1 MTESGEEKVLA
12 GFDLGGTKLRLV
24 LATSDG
30 RELARLREP
39 VDLAGEEF
47 GEYRDGL
54 AYWQVSRQMIR
65 LLHGG
70 LRQAGVPAAHLG
82 AIGIGSAGPIAAG
95 SLKDPSNIKPERLPP
110 RVKGP
115 LYIPLVEPLE
125 REFGVP
131 VRLENDC
138 LVGVLGEVYYGLGR
152 DEPDKTKLFMVYVT
166 LSTGFGGGV
175 WDGGHL
181 LRGKDGNAAEVGH
194 FPVCA
199 SGSDRGLKSKVG
211 LRCGCGNYGCAEA
224 YCSGRGIAKNARL
237 KLLNEDLRPPN
248 DYGAQLWE
256 LAGHDLNK
264 VTAPLVFEA
273 AARGDRLAR
282 EVLEEAAWCGGL
294 AFAAIAN
301 AYDPQVITVGGS
313 LALAHPELLESIA
326 VKMQEHLNVAPPQVR
341 LTPLGERVVEYGAL
355 ILAHEALQERT
366 RSPNSGSSP
375 RTGAEGTGRIPCQ
388 GAKMKFEGNLKSTES
403 EKGRSRWRR

>member
-1 MTESGEEKVLA
+1 MEMRERVLA
-12 GFDLGGTKLRLV
+12 GFDLGGTKLGLV
-24 LATSDG
+24 LATPDG

-47 GEYRDGL
+47 SDYRDGV
-54 AYWQVSRQMIR
+54 AYWRVSAQMAQ
-65 LLHGG
+65 LLRRALAQAQAELAEGEGRGG
-70 LRQAGVPAAHLG
+70 LELA
-82 AIGIGSAGPIAAG
+82 AIGIGSAGPLAGG
-95 SLKDPSNIKPERLPP
+95 SLKDPSNIEPVRLPP
-110 RVKGP
+110 KGDRP

-138 LVGVLGEVYYGLGR
+138 LAGVLGEVHFGVGR
-152 DEPDKTKLFMVYVT
+152 DEPDKSKLFVVYVT

-181 LRGKDGNAAEVGH
+181 LRGKEGNAAEVGH

-199 SGSDRGLKSKVG
+199 GASSSDPDLKPKLR
-211 LRCGCGNYGCAEA
+211 LRCGCGSYGCAEA
-224 YCSGRGIAKNARL
+224 YCSGRGIAKNAKL
-237 KLLNEDLRPPN
+237 KLLNEDLRPRGE
-248 DYGAQLWE
+248 YGTRLWE
-256 LAGHDLNK
+256 LAEHELEK
-264 VTAPLVFEA
+264 VTAPLVFQA
-273 AARGDRLAR
+273 AAAGDRLAQ

-313 LALAHPELLESIA
+313 LALAHPELLEPITA
-326 VKMQEHLNVAPPQVR
+326 KMREHLNVTPPQVR

-355 ILAHEALQERT
+355 VLAREALQ
-366 RSPNSGSSP
+366 
-375 RTGAEGTGRIPCQ
+375 GRKI
-388 GAKMKFEGNLKSTES
+388 G
-403 EKGRSRWRR
+403 